1 MAATDTYVCAEIEET
16 PVYEGADT
24 SATPYRLSTNRF
36 WFPATAFQVNPN
48 TEWMSRTNEARNINA
63 APPDLVN
70 GFRPA
75 GSMSLFAYPNS
86 LAFLLMLA
94 GWDVAI
100 TNGAGTNEVQT
111 LTATGTVSGGTY
123 TIETPAAMGGEITDP
138 IPYNASNA
146 RIQKEL
152 ERLPGVR
159 KGEVLV
165 GGGPF
170 PGTPVTFTFRGRWAA
185 TNVDLLVC
193 EDASITGG
201 GTAAIAQ
208 TTPGA
213 AGAVVDPD
221 GAGIPTGARR
231 LVFTKRN
238 KSTARSAQFTVAR
251 GQNSFFERGNGFGV
265 QSLSLSQAGDVSAD
279 LVGLWYRRIVDP
291 SLTPAFDTL
300 AAHPLR
306 MGDLTLEWAN
316 AESLI
321 DDFSISIA
329 NPLEVGDHRGIR
341 SFFPKVLEHTGEPT
355 MLTGSMSTRYIVDAD
370 MDLLMSGD
378 PFPATAKWV
387 SESLVGSTGG
397 AYSMWVEMPACMHKS
412 GGPAELGNNRR
423 WPASFEWAAHYDE
436 SAGYDAK
443 VTLVCGVTA
452 FETFS

>member
-24 SATPYRLSTNRF
+24 SATPYRLSSNRF

-201 GTAAIAQ
+201 GTAAITA

-213 AGAVVDPD
+213 AGAVLDPD

-265 QSLSLSQAGDVSAD
+265 QSLSLNQAGDVSAD

-291 SLTPAFDTL
+291 ALSPAFDTL

-316 AESLI
+316 AASLI

-341 SFFPKVLEHTGEPT
+341 SFFPKVLEHTGSPT

-436 SAGYDAK
+436 SAGYDARI
-443 VTLVCGVTA
+443 TLVCAVTA

>member
-1 MAATDTYVCAEIEET
+1 MAATDTYLCAEIEET

-24 SATPYRLSTNRF
+24 SATPYRLSSNRF
-36 WFPATAFQVNPN
+36 WFPVSSFNVNPN

-75 GSMSLFAYPNS
+75 GSMALLAYPNS
-86 LAFLLMLA
+86 ISFLLMLA

-100 TNGAGTNEVQT
+100 TNGAGTNEVQA
-111 LTATGTVSGGTY
+111 LTKSGTVDGGTY
-123 TIETPAAMGGEITDP
+123 TLETPAVMGGEVTDP
-138 IPYNASNA
+138 IPYNASTA
-146 RIQKEL
+146 RVQKEL

-159 KGEVLV
+159 KGEILV

-170 PGTPVTFTFRGRWAA
+170 PASPLSFTFRGRWSA
-185 TNVDLLVC
+185 TNMDALVV
-193 EDASITGG
+193 EDAGLTGG
-201 GTAAIAQ
+201 GTAAIST

-213 AGAVVDPD
+213 AGAVLDPD
-221 GAGIPTGARR
+221 GKGIPTGARK

-238 KSTARSAQFTVAR
+238 KSTARSAQFTAVR
-251 GQNSFFERGNGFGV
+251 GQNNFFERANGMGV
-265 QSLSLSQAGDVSAD
+265 QSLSIAQSGDVSAD
-279 LVGLWYRRIVDP
+279 LIGLWYRRIVDP
-291 SLTPAFDTL
+291 ALSPAFDTL

-316 AESLI
+316 TESLI
-321 DDFSISIA
+321 DDFSIRVQ

-355 MLTGSMSTRYIVDAD
+355 LVSGSMSTRYIVDAD

-378 PFPATAKWV
+378 PFPATATWI

-397 AYSMWVEMPACMHKS
+397 SYAMWLEMPACMHKS
-412 GGPAELGNNRR
+412 GGPTELGNNRR
-423 WPASFEWAAHYDE
+423 WPSTFEWAAHYDE
-436 SAGYDAK
+436 SAGYDARF
-443 VTLVCGVTA
+443 TIVCAVTA